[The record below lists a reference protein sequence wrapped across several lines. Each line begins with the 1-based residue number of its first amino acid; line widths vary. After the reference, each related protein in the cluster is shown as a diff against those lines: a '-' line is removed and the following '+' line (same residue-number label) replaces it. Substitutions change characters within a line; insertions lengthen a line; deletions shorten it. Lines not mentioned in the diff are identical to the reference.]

1 MNRRIALPWRQP
13 VPPQRSTAAI
23 PFAGPDRGDAAIAI
37 THPFADELAF
47 AHELADIAARITRHH
62 VEHPVHVRHKEDATP
77 VTDVDIA
84 VEAALRE
91 AVALRFPDDGFVG
104 EEGGRTGGADRVWV
118 VDPIDGTKNFVDG
131 IQVWA
136 TLVALQ
142 VDGEPVLGVV
152 DAPHL
157 AERYDAVRGQG
168 ARLNHD
174 RIAVSDVPALADA
187 FVLHS
192 GVEEWLRGPRWGSFI
207 EVVGGARRTRGLSDF
222 WGHVLVARG
231 SADVLLEHEPC
242 GVWDW
247 AALQVVLEEAGGRMS
262 TLDGEAPFDGCT
274 LLSTNGAIHDEV
286 LARLREGASAKSL

>member
-1 MNRRIALPWRQP
+1 L
-13 VPPQRSTAAI
+13 
-23 PFAGPDRGDAAIAI
+23 
-37 THPFADELAF
+37 ADELAF

-62 VEHPVHVRHKEDATP
+62 VEHPVAVRHKEDATP

-91 AVALRFPDDGFVG
+91 ATALRFPDDGFVG
-104 EEGGRTGGADRVWV
+104 EEGGRSGGTDRVWI

-136 TLVALQ
+136 TLVALE
-142 VDGEPVLGVV
+142 VDGTPVLGVV

-157 AERYDAVRGQG
+157 GERYDAVRGQG

-174 RIAVSDVPALADA
+174 PIEVSDVPVLADA

-192 GVEEWLRGPRWGSFI
+192 AVEEWLRGPRWGPFVDVI
-207 EVVGGARRTRGLSDF
+207 GGARRTRGLSDF

-231 SADVLLEHEPC
+231 SADALLEHEPC

-247 AALQVVLEEAGGRMS
+247 AALRVVLEEAGGRMS

-274 LLSTNGAIHDEV
+274 LLSTNGVIHDEV
-286 LARLREGASAKSL
+286 LARLRAGVVRR